1 MRFIDEAFI
10 EVTAGNGGRGCLS
23 FRREKYIPKG
33 GPDGGDGGKGGSIFL
48 ETNESLTTLQDF
60 RLQKKYKAKNGSQ
73 GLGKNKHGK
82 DAEDTILKVP
92 VGTIIIDENTNE
104 IIADLISNNANFE
117 IAKGGRGGLGNARFK
132 TSTNRAPRKYTE
144 GSLGENLKL
153 KLELKVLADVGL
165 LGMPNAGKS
174 TLISKISAAK
184 PKVADYPFT
193 TLSPNLGDVQSGFN
207 SFVVAD
213 IPGLIPGA
221 SEGVGLGIKF
231 LKHLSRVKILLH
243 LVDISIFNNKQI
255 VENLNNINKELEL
268 YSEDLAQKE
277 QWILLNKND
286 IDPSKENEIKK
297 AITKSFKNNKIFSIS
312 ALTGLGLDQLVSKI
326 GTKVISFNSELD
338 NE

>member
-48 ETNESLTTLQDF
+48 ETDESLTTLQDF

-73 GLGKNKHGK
+73 GLSKNKHGK
-82 DAEDTILKVP
+82 DAEDTMLKVP

-104 IIADLISNNANFE
+104 IIADLISNDVNLE

-174 TLISKISAAK
+174 TLISKISSAK

-193 TLSPNLGDVQSGFN
+193 TLSPNLGVVQSGFN

-243 LVDISIFNNKQI
+243 LVDISIFDNKQI
-255 VENLNNINKELEL
+255 IENLNNINKELEL

-286 IDPSKENEIKK
+286 VDPSKENEIKNV
-297 AITKSFKNNKIFSIS
+297 ITKSFKNNKIFSIS
-312 ALTGLGLDQLVSKI
+312 ALTGLGLDQLISKI

>member
-23 FRREKYIPKG
+23 FRREKFIPKG
-33 GPDGGDGGKGGSIFL
+33 GPDGGDGGSGGNIL
-48 ETNESLTTLQDF
+48 VQTDESLTTLQDF

-73 GLGKNKHGK
+73 GLSKNKHGK

-92 VGTIIIDENTNE
+92 IGTLIIDEETE
-104 IIADLISNNANFE
+104 ELIADLVENKESVILAR
-117 IAKGGRGGLGNARFK
+117 GGRGGFGNSRFK
-132 TSTNRAPRKYTE
+132 TSINRAPRKITNGEE
-144 GSLGENLKL
+144 GEKFNI
-153 KLELKVLADVGL
+153 KLELKVLADIGL

-174 TLISKISAAK
+174 TLISKISSAK

-193 TLSPNLGDVQSGFN
+193 TLSPNLGVVQSGYN

-243 LVDISIFNNKQI
+243 LVDISTFNIHEI
-255 VENLNNINKELEL
+255 VKNIRDINKELEL
-268 YSEDLAQKE
+268 YSSELAQKE
-277 QWILLNKND
+277 QWIVLNKND
-286 IDPSKENEIKK
+286 LDPSKEKIIKEQVK
-297 AITKSFKNNKIFSIS
+297 KKINKKEIFSIS
-312 ALTGLGLDQLVSKI
+312 AITGRGVEELVLKI
-326 GTKVISFNSELD
+326 GTKIFSLD
-338 NE
+338 

>member
-1 MRFIDEAFI
+1 
-10 EVTAGNGGRGCLS
+10 LS

-92 VGTIIIDENTNE
+92 VGTTIIDENTNE

-193 TLSPNLGDVQSGFN
+193 TLSPNLGVVQSGFN

>member
-33 GPDGGDGGKGGSIFL
+33 GPDGGDGGKGGSIFI
-48 ETNESLTTLQDF
+48 ETDESLTTLQDF

-82 DAEDTILKVP
+82 DAEDAILKVP

-104 IIADLISNNANFE
+104 IIADLILNNANLE
-117 IAKGGRGGLGNARFK
+117 IAKGGNGGLGNARFK

-174 TLISKISAAK
+174 TLISKISSAK

-193 TLSPNLGDVQSGFN
+193 TLSPNLGVVQSGFN

-221 SEGVGLGIKF
+221 SEGVGLGIQF

-255 VENLNNINKELEL
+255 IENLKNINKELEL

-286 IDPSKENEIKK
+286 IDPSKENEIKN

-312 ALTGLGLDQLVSKI
+312 ALTGLGLDQLISKI